1 MARRYQRN
9 VRRGAPVAIVLDGCP
24 VTAYEGE
31 TIATVLLV
39 EDKRACYRTR
49 SDQPRMM
56 FCNMGACFEC
66 RVRVTL
72 GETVRWVLA
81 CTTAVESDMR
91 IDTGVNLASTLPGGR
106 DGV

>member
-1 MARRYQRN
+1 M
-9 VRRGAPVAIVLDGCP
+9 AIVLDGCP

-66 RVRVTL
+66 RVRVREGAAT
-72 GETVRWVLA
+72 RWVLA
-81 CTTAVESDMR
+81 CTTTVAPGMQVE
-91 IDTGVNLASTLPGGR
+91 TGVNLASTLPA
-106 DGV
+106 